1 VSDLDTQS
9 TPDSRPSDDSEGG
22 GNPLES
28 KIQELEAQLKEK
40 EQKYVYLYA
49 DFENY
54 KKRVIKERSDLL
66 KFGWEASARQLLEVI
81 DNLERALAHMPKSN
95 EPANKTLEDG
105 LKMVLNQFKAVLEKQ
120 GVQHIAA
127 EGKPF
132 DPNLHEAIG
141 QEKSEHPEGH
151 IVRDEM
157 KGYTIHGRL
166 LRPSRVIVSGGA
178 SH

>member
-1 VSDLDTQS
+1 VSELNTNTDAHSNGESANTEA
-9 TPDSRPSDDSEGG
+9 TET
-22 GNPLES
+22 S
-28 KIQELEAQLKEK
+28 KIQELEALVKEK

-81 DNLERALAHMPKSN
+81 DNLERALAHMPNSK

-151 IVRDEM
+151 VVRDEM

-178 SH
+178 A